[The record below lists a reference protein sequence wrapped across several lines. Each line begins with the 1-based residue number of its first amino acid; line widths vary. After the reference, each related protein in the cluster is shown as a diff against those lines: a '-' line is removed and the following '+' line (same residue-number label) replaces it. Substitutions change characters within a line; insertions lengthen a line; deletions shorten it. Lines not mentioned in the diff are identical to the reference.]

1 MRFDFRFARSSDATA
16 VWALRTQAIR
26 LKCSSHYPAD
36 VIESW
41 AAAEMP
47 STFGALIENEHFVV
61 AEQGGRIVGYAG
73 LKPAEQEIEAIF
85 VSPDFSGQGLG
96 ALLLERAEKQARG
109 LRFKTVKLHA
119 SLNAVRF
126 YQRAGYSEMG
136 RGWHSSRSGLEIAC
150 VHMEKNFD

>member
-1 MRFDFRFARSSDATA
+1 MRFEFRFARSSDAAA

-41 AAAEMP
+41 ATAEMP

-61 AEQGGRIVGYAG
+61 AEQDGRIVGYAG
-73 LKPAEQEIEAIF
+73 LKPTEQEIEAIF

-96 ALLLERAEKQARG
+96 ALLLQRAEKQEA
-109 LRFKTVKLHA
+109 LHP
-119 SLNAVRF
+119 
-126 YQRAGYSEMG
+126 
-136 RGWHSSRSGLEIAC
+136 SRSTVSVRRTHL
-150 VHMEKNFD
+150 VHTEKRVRTVSTKSYVDTCDEHIERIPEGR